1 MKKLI
6 LLFLLAPILL
16 LSQPSFNVT
25 DSEGNNYNSEEILEQ
40 GKAIVVQFFSPG
52 ENCWPSANSLIN
64 FREAWYNTLCHHND
78 IFFIQIAEW
87 GDTTETMNFIN
98 QYSNPGIPTV
108 IGEWQGYG
116 LTYEWMEWGLQWA
129 YECWLILPNG
139 DYIVDI
145 PYMWDLEQSTL
156 FNLLENEGFLRCNE
170 NYDPSS
176 NQTTGIT
183 ECNHPA
189 EYSLNKIQNPIY
201 DLQGRLLTE
210 KPKSGFY
217 IQGEKK
223 YYIIK

>member
-16 LSQPSFNVT
+16 LSQPSFNFT

-87 GDTTETMNFIN
+87 GDTTETMNFVN

-129 YECWLILPNG
+129 YELWLLRPDG
-139 DYIVDI
+139 SYEVDI
-145 PYMWDLEQSTL
+145 PWAWDLEQTVLVDTL
-156 FNLLENEGFLRCNE
+156 EDEGFSNCSE
-170 NYDPSS
+170 NNTVGLEDY
-176 NQTTGIT
+176 
-183 ECNHPA
+183 
-189 EYSLNKIQNPIY
+189 KIENDDKTIY
-201 DLQGRLLTE
+201 DLQGKILNK
-210 KPKSGFY
+210 KPTNGFY
-217 IQGEKK
+217 IQEGKK
-223 YYIIK
+223 YIIIK